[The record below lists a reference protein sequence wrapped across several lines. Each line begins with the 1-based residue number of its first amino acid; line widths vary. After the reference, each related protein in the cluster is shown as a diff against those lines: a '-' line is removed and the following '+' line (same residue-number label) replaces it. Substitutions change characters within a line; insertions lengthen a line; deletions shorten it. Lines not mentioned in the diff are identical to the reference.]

1 MDHLG
6 AKCCGKSFK
15 SLLCITS
22 EKKCDLCGSHSH
34 FGIMVISHLKWMK
47 CKSWIAWAHNCWFR
61 NHFTHRLWDE
71 SSFYL
76 ISVEQLTYVLNYWT
90 FPRIFGIRAK
100 ISQILIL
107 NSFDLGGALF
117 LRSSFF
123 FFKIEDERSKLIS
136 SKLGTRFKN
145 SQMSISVCF
154 HLMKMNYQLK
164 FHILVALTL
173 TWIGFITHA

>member
-1 MDHLG
+1 MSSQLLIS
-6 AKCCGKSFK
+6 KSFH
-15 SLLCITS
+15 TS
-22 EKKCDLCGSHSH
+22 VVRWIFVLSH
-34 FGIMVISHLKWMK
+34 FRRTINVRSEL
-47 CKSWIAWAHNCWFR
+47 
-61 NHFTHRLWDE
+61 
-71 SSFYL
+71 
-76 ISVEQLTYVLNYWT
+76 LNVS
-90 FPRIFGIRAK
+90 RIFGIRAK